1 MTTTPND
8 TTPVSPSN
16 WPTSNTEHGM
26 LVAFG
31 EFLRQHGVI
40 DDLRQVPIKQ
50 RVRQFTPQEKL
61 IEFLAGIMSGIEHLK
76 DLNEGPRP
84 LARDPWVAHAWGQA
98 GFAHYSSISRTL
110 DCCDDQTVHAVE
122 HAIQA
127 FSRPFI
133 AQAIE
138 ELLRRGI
145 PITYDLDLLG
155 QTVSATS
162 QTYPYARFGWMDDGV
177 HLGYQLARVCLT
189 GHDGMRHWL
198 AGFHHPGD
206 TVSVNCVKELS
217 LASEAQTGIRP
228 RRRTEL
234 VAQRVQALAD
244 DCARLR
250 RLAAQQN
257 VKLETLRATQER
269 LIGQRYHAE
278 QECLRPLSAYKLGVL
293 RQQLASWSKRLP
305 RLAKQIADAQRIL
318 ADHQARLA
326 KQEAACAA
334 LQQWQAQ
341 LERENQLNPDAPPL
355 IEIRMDAG
363 CCSGENLTWL
373 LEMGY
378 SPVTKAPND
387 QTTQA
392 LRQRVSLTPDTHWV
406 RVGDNAEMVAWSDY
420 QLHDCPYPL
429 TVALERFKVG
439 REREYKYATLVLY
452 RDDGLLPTSPAWF
465 DHYNHRQL
473 IEAGNKEMT
482 GTFFIQHLMSRSWA
496 GIRLQVLFTGLAAN
510 VVHWCPAWL
519 KSCAAS
525 VTPQLNQT
533 LKSPKRLVRVAANAP
548 ALVQRTED
556 GASLALRFAP
566 HTALSGVTLFL
577 KGVPAFQLALGFQR
591 PQKFASG

>member
-1 MTTTPND
+1 MTTTPHAP
-8 TTPVSPSN
+8 TPAATSN
-16 WPTSNTEHGM
+16 WPISNTEHGM

-31 EFLRQHGVI
+31 EFLRQHGLI
-40 DDLRQVPIKQ
+40 DQLQQVPIKQ
-50 RVRQFTPQEKL
+50 RTREFTPQQKL
-61 IEFLAGIMSGIEHLK
+61 IEFLVGIMSGIEYLK

-84 LARDPWVAHAWGQA
+84 VARDAWVAQAWGQP
-98 GFAHYSSISRTL
+98 GFAHYSSVSRTL
-110 DCCDDQTVHAVE
+110 DCCADETVQAVE
-122 HAIQA
+122 RAIQA

-133 AQAIE
+133 AQVVE
-138 ELLRRGI
+138 ELLRRGA
-145 PITYDLDLLG
+145 PITYDVDLLG

-162 QTYPYARFGWMDDGV
+162 QTYPHARFGWMDDGV

-189 GHDGMRHWL
+189 SHDGMRHWL

-206 TVSVNCVKELS
+206 TVSVSCVQELT

-234 VAQRVQALAD
+234 VAQRLQVLAE

-250 RLAAQQN
+250 RLDAQQTL
-257 VKLETLRATQER
+257 KLTKLLATQER

-278 QECLRPLSAYKLGVL
+278 QERHKPLSAYKMGVL
-293 RQQLASWSKRLP
+293 QQQLASWSRRLP
-305 RLAKQIADAQRIL
+305 RLAKQIADCQRVR
-318 ADHQARLA
+318 AEHQARLA
-326 KQEAACAA
+326 AQAAAYTA
-334 LQQWQAQ
+334 LQQWQVQ
-341 LERENQLNPDAPPL
+341 LEQDNQRNPDAPPL
-355 IEIRMDAG
+355 VEMRMDAG

-378 SPVTKAPND
+378 TPVTKAPND

-392 LRQRVSLTPDTHWV
+392 LRQRVTRHTHWV
-406 RVGDNAEMVAWSDY
+406 RVGDNAEMTAWSDY
-420 QLHDCPYPL
+420 PLHGCPYPL

-439 REREYKYATLVLY
+439 REYKYATLVLY

-465 DHYNHRQL
+465 QHYNHRQL

-482 GTFFIQHLMSRSWA
+482 GTFFVQHLMSRSWA

-519 KSCAAS
+519 KSCAAA

-533 LKSPKRLVRVAANAP
+533 LKSPKQLVRVAANAP
-548 ALVQRTED
+548 ALVQRAED
-556 GASLALRFAP
+556 GATLALRFAP

-591 PQKFASG
+591 PQKFASL